1 MTTGEFADLVEKMRN
16 AQRAY
21 FRTHSAAKLEESKTL
36 EKKVDK
42 ILADRKARVEES
54 RNPGLFDIVQNL

>member
-1 MTTGEFADLVEKMRN
+1 MTTGEFADLVEQMRN
-16 AQRAY
+16 AQKAY
-21 FRTHSAAKLEESKTL
+21 FRMHSAAKLEESKTL

-54 RNPGLFDIVQNL
+54 QQPGLFDIV